1 MAGAVL
7 LDLYDTLVWSDWP
20 QLRRMIE
27 ERAGLADHR
36 LLDAFVRTRQQRS
49 VGAFGSQEGNLVAVL
64 DAAGLQD
71 PELASELSGLTTTFL
86 QTGVHLWDDSLPVV
100 RELRRRGVTTALVSN
115 CDHGTRPVVDRLGL
129 PEEMDAII
137 LSFEVG
143 VAKPDAGIYRAAL
156 DALNVRAEDAIF
168 VDDQAAYCDGAAA
181 LGIESVLLVRADASP
196 DEGVS
201 ENGGHRVI
209 GDLRSVLDLV

>member
-1 MAGAVL
+1 MARAVL

-64 DAAGLQD
+64 EAAGLPD
-71 PELASELSGLTTTFL
+71 PALASELSDLTTTFL
-86 QTGVHLWDDSLPVV
+86 HTGVHLWDDSLPVV
-100 RELRRRGVTTALVSN
+100 RELRRRGVATALVSN

-129 PEEMDAII
+129 PDEMDAIV

-143 VAKPDAGIYRAAL
+143 VAKPDAGIYQAAL
-156 DALNVRAEDAIF
+156 DALGARPEEAAF

-181 LGIESVLLVRADASP
+181 LGIESVLLVRPDASP

-201 ENGGHRVI
+201 WAGSHRVI
-209 GDLRSVLDLV
+209 GDLRAVLDLV

>member
-1 MAGAVL
+1 VARAVL

-64 DAAGLQD
+64 EAAGLPD
-71 PELASELSGLTTTFL
+71 PALASELSDLTTTFL
-86 QTGVHLWDDSLPVV
+86 HTGVHLWDDSLPVV
-100 RELRRRGVTTALVSN
+100 RELRRRGVATALVSN

-129 PEEMDAII
+129 PDVMDAIV

-143 VAKPDAGIYRAAL
+143 VAKPDAEIYEAAL
-156 DALNVRAEDAIF
+156 DALGARPEEAVF

-181 LGIESVLLVRADASP
+181 LGIESVLLVRPDASP

-201 ENGGHRVI
+201 WAGGHRVI
-209 GDLRSVLDLV
+209 GDLRTVLDLV

>member
-1 MAGAVL
+1 MARAVL

-36 LLDAFVRTRQQRS
+36 LLDAFVRTREQRS
-49 VGAFGSQEGNLVAVL
+49 IGAFGSQEGNLVAVL
-64 DAAGLQD
+64 EAAGLPD
-71 PELASELSGLTTTFL
+71 PALASELSELTTTFL

-100 RELRRRGVTTALVSN
+100 RELRHRGVATALVSN

-129 PEEMDAII
+129 PDEMDAIV

-143 VAKPDAGIYRAAL
+143 AAKPNAGIYQAAL
-156 DALNVRAEDAIF
+156 DALGVRAEEALF

-181 LGIESVLLVRADASP
+181 LGIRSTLLVRPDASP

-201 ENGGHRVI
+201 WGGHRVI
-209 GDLRSVLDLV
+209 GDLRSLLDLV

>member
-64 DAAGLQD
+64 EAAGLLD
-71 PELASELSGLTTTFL
+71 PALASELSELTTTFL

-100 RELRRRGVTTALVSN
+100 RELRRRGVATALVSN

-156 DALNVRAEDAIF
+156 DALNARAEEAIF

-181 LGIESVLLVRADASP
+181 LGIESVLLVRPDASP
-196 DEGVS
+196 DEGVG

-209 GDLRSVLDLV
+209 GDLRSVLDLM